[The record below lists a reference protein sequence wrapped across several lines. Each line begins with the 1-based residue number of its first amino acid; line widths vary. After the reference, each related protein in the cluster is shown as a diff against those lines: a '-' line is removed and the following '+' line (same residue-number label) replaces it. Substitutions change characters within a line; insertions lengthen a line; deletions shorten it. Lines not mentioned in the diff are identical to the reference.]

1 MGPEEGTHLIGRAH
15 EVARLSEAVREARH
29 RAVLVVL
36 HGLPGVGKSS
46 LLAKVC
52 REAASAGFMVRRA
65 SSSPDGSSQPF
76 APLLDAL
83 ELGGAGAARKRAREM
98 LASSSGGS
106 SVAPLFVLAADSR
119 WQAIDALCEV
129 VSSDAHAAPLLLALD
144 DLHWAEASAAIALR
158 SFRQRLHDQPVLLVV
173 TSRPS
178 VEGELGAILQSLED
192 SADVVIELNR
202 LSDAQA
208 DQLAE
213 QCVGSALSEDM
224 RAFFRPTRGNP
235 LLIHQFAYDV
245 ASLGENASKA
255 LMRKS
260 SGLAGR
266 SAKSAKSAAFAGS
279 AGSAGS
285 AKTRSSDPQA
295 NDATPGLPSD
305 GPAHMALAVD
315 GLLARRFEH
324 LAPKVLGLAK
334 VASTIGNS
342 FESELLRKAADLDK
356 TALVVGVAALREV
369 GLFLPDDGTKLLRFS
384 HDLLRSGI
392 YRTCSNE
399 ERSIMHGR
407 VAEVLVGTGASAG
420 AIAWHMGEQPDGVA
434 VDRRR
439 WLLQAADE
447 ASGTSPGL
455 AAKLLEEALAGV
467 ELDAEEF
474 RSDFLSLVGHLASS
488 GRVGESERLSF
499 SLLQQ
504 KLSPEDEL
512 TLRWWLASVLFAQSR
527 LTEGLAVA
535 NVGWEQARDP
545 VTGARMA
552 ALVCLI
558 KLLLLDPT
566 FVDTLPLAQQ
576 AAALANDPSATTI
589 VNSLASRV
597 AVNRLDLDEALRFA
611 TEAVRAA
618 DEDRSGL
625 AHRYQPIYFLA
636 LVMLDFVDKPALAKY
651 LSLGRR
657 RAEQT
662 GTGWSNSLF
671 LATSSLVAQ
680 RDGRFD
686 DALADARAAI
696 AVSEESGIYIGV
708 VFAHAVCAIVFV
720 MRGDFRSARE
730 AITDGQEVLSRD
742 LLQFGSDILAAA
754 EVELRVAEGHVA
766 EGLESA
772 LETSEFYAAIGFRTA
787 MLSAFQPIL
796 FYGHLVSREQRLAMS
811 ERVEQLFANSGE
823 SGDYLLQPARAILQA
838 QRSGTGDAWRGAVK
852 AVDGEGWGFHA
863 AMVRASAAV
872 ALQAVDPEAARLFA
886 VDANDRLSKA
896 TAFAEQAR
904 LSHLLGPKR
913 ARKGNAPTLS
923 RTERSVAGLLAEG
936 LSNRAIAD
944 QTGQSVRTVEA
955 HVASILRKLNV
966 SSRARV
972 AAMLRN

>member
-1 MGPEEGTHLIGRAH
+1 MGPGDGTHLIGRAQ

-52 REAASAGFMVRRA
+52 REAASAGFAVRRA

-83 ELGGAGAARKRAREM
+83 ELGGSGVARKRAREM
-98 LASSSGGS
+98 LASSSGDS

-129 VSSDAHAAPLLLALD
+129 VASDAHTTPLLLALD

-178 VEGELGAILQSLED
+178 VEGELGVILQSLED
-192 SADVVIELNR
+192 DADVVIELSR
-202 LSDAQA
+202 LTDAQA

-224 RAFFRPTRGNP
+224 RTFFLPTRGNP

-245 ASLGENASKA
+245 ASLGVSEVSGAPFG
-255 LMRKS
+255 KS
-260 SGLAGR
+260 SGRTPKR
-266 SAKSAKSAAFAGS
+266 SPARPPKIRNTS
-279 AGSAGS
+279 
-285 AKTRSSDPQA
+285 P
-295 NDATPGLPSD
+295 NHDARPDFMTD
-305 GPAHMALAVD
+305 GVGHMASAVD
-315 GLLARRFEH
+315 GLLVRRFKY
-324 LAPKVLGLAK
+324 LAPEVLRIAK
-334 VASTIGNS
+334 VASAIGNS
-342 FESELLRKAADLDK
+342 FESGLLREAADLDS
-356 TALVVGVAALREV
+356 ASLGLGVVALREA
-369 GLFLPDDGTKLLRFS
+369 GLFLPDDGTKFLRFS
-384 HDLLRSGI
+384 HDLLRAGI
-392 YRTCSNE
+392 YRTCTNE

-455 AAKLLEEALAGV
+455 AAKLLEEALVGV
-467 ELDAEEF
+467 ELEAEEF
-474 RSDFLSLVGHLASS
+474 RSDFLALVGLLGSS
-488 GRVGESERLSF
+488 GRVGDSERLAF
-499 SLLQQ
+499 ALLQQ

-527 LTEGLAVA
+527 LTEGLAIA

-545 VTGARMA
+545 VSGARMA

-566 FVDTLPLAQQ
+566 FVDTLPLAQT
-576 AAALANDPSATTI
+576 AAAHANDPSATTI

-597 AVNRLDLDEALRFA
+597 AVNRLDLDEALRLA
-611 TEAVRAA
+611 TAAVHAA

-636 LVMLDFVDKPALAKY
+636 LVMLDFVDKPALGKY

-730 AITDGQEVLSRD
+730 AISDGQEVLSRD
-742 LLQFGSDILAAA
+742 LLQFGSDILVAA
-754 EVELRVAEGHVA
+754 EVELRVAEGDVLG
-766 EGLESA
+766 GLQHA
-772 LETSEFYAAIGFRTA
+772 LDTSEFYAAIGFRTA

-796 FYGHLVSREQRLAMS
+796 FYGHLLSREQRLAMS
-811 ERVEQLFANSGE
+811 ERVEALLVVHGE
-823 SGDYLLQPARAILQA
+823 SGDYLLKPAQAILEA
-838 QRSGTGDAWRGAVK
+838 HRRGTVDAWHGAIA
-852 AVDGEGWGFHA
+852 AVDKEGWGFHA

-872 ALQAVDPEAARLFA
+872 ALQTVEPEAARLFA

-896 TAFAEQAR
+896 TAFAEQGR